1 MILSRIV
8 MCLTILLMEFPII
21 RRVKHDK
28 WYKFLLLIP
37 PVLFVALIAAKAYDF
52 VIPVGQYTWNVN
64 MIFPLIIIQ
73 AINLVYVAYISKKE
87 VTIWEW
93 LIIPAI
99 IFVDIFVKI
108 IFGLFTQNGF
118 NFFNNFYATDNSQI
132 LFSLSYMFTLYT
144 TIFLLITKDWGKRIW
159 AAKAILVVFGYVV
172 SFTVAL
178 IQTAINVSIRGR
190 ELSIGLI
197 GLFVVIF
204 LLVVLMVI
212 FLVYEINKWY
222 MKEKEKEQNKIEQ
235 IEEYYDKQLILN
247 QEELIKLKHDM
258 NNFLEIIR
266 LKDEEAYQELK
277 DKVQK
282 YNAVYFCKD
291 ELLNKILVLKVSEG
305 KKFDI
310 EFNIHIDVTE
320 TLPMHSVDMISLFTN
335 ILDNA
340 IDAAKSSKSKTINL
354 DVAYSDNILNIALV
368 NSCDQIKPKEDKIYH
383 GKGKE
388 IVKDILNKYNG
399 TSNVYYANKMY
410 SLEMTLSCQK

>member
-99 IFVDIFVKI
+99 VFVDIFVKI

-118 NFFNNFYATDNSQI
+118 NFYNNFYATDNSQI

-310 EFNIHIDVTE
+310 EFNIHIDVTK
-320 TLPMHSVDMISLFTN
+320 TLLMHSVDMISLFTN

-340 IDAAKSSKSKTINL
+340 IDAAKSSKAKTINL
-354 DVAYSDNILNIALV
+354 DVSYSDNILNISLV

-410 SLEMTLSCQK
+410 SLEMVLYCQK

>member
-99 IFVDIFVKI
+99 VFVDIFVKI

-310 EFNIHIDVTE
+310 EFNIHIDVTK

-340 IDAAKSSKSKTINL
+340 IDAAKSSKAKTINL
-354 DVAYSDNILNIALV
+354 DVSYSDNILNISLV

-410 SLEMTLSCQK
+410 SLEMVLYCQK